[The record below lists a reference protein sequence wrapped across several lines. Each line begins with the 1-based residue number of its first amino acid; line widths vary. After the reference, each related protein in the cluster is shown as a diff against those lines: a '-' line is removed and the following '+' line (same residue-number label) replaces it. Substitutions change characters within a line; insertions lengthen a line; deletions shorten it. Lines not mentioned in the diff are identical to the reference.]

1 MYFVVGPNSYSG
13 YGKTLVDALKDLRE
27 QDDENHELKALQ
39 FYKAQPINVELRE
52 VPTPVEV
59 LKATPAKP
67 KK

>member
-1 MYFVVGPNSYSG
+1 MYFVVGPNGYSG

-27 QDDENHELKALQ
+27 QDDENHELKTLE
-39 FYKAQPINVELRE
+39 FYKAQRINVELRE

-59 LKATPAKP
+59 TKTAPTKT